1 MDTFSALSIAGVIVA
16 GSYLGPEMGLTSGEM
31 IAFVFLTTILIAPI
45 WELGEVLDQTQTA
58 LAGWWKI
65 LSVLDVPIEVH
76 EPESGQNQKP
86 STRD

>member
-45 WELGEVLDQTQTA
+45 WELGKSLIKHRQ
-58 LAGWWKI
+58 
-65 LSVLDVPIEVH
+65 P
-76 EPESGQNQKP
+76 
-86 STRD
+86 